1 MEVGYGQFVYLD
13 DNNNFEDESIMTA
26 NIVTKNSNVFK
37 TNLYLKNNFNGSI
50 LIMFLQYV
58 CNLVEYFYKK

>member
-1 MEVGYGQFVYLD
+1 MEQGYGQFVYLD

-37 TNLYLKNNFNGSI
+37 TNLYLKNSFNGSI

>member
-1 MEVGYGQFVYLD
+1 MEAGYGQFVYLD
-13 DNNNFEDESIMTA
+13 DNNNFEDESTMTA